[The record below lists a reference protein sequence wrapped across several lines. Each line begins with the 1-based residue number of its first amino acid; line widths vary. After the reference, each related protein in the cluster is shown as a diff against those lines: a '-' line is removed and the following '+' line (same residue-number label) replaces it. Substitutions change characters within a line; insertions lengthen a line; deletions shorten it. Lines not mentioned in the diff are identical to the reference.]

1 MHAMQ
6 FERGK
11 GSESMATQRGVL
23 VTGTGGRIGAA
34 IAREF
39 AALGDHVVLS
49 DVDSGKMEATAKAIR
64 DAGGTTSAF
73 SADVSNED
81 EVERL
86 AAQAIEA
93 AGQIDVLVNCAGIFP
108 NSPVVEMDTAE
119 WLKVFGVNLNGPFF
133 LSRAIGR
140 HMIANGI
147 HGSIVNIS
155 SGAGSSA
162 RTGGSHYCGSKAAI
176 NMFTKVLAIEM
187 GPHQIRVNAVAPGL
201 ILDEV
206 MSLPVPEGANEY
218 VGSLLK
224 GIPLGR
230 TGTPEDIA
238 HAVKF
243 VCSDDAAWLTGEVI
257 GVNGG
262 SQAGRTHLPPSTPRR
277 RG

>member
-1 MHAMQ
+1 
-6 FERGK
+6 
-11 GSESMATQRGVL
+11 MATQRSVL

-49 DVDSGKMEATAKAIR
+49 DVDATKMEATVKSVR
-64 DAGGTTSAF
+64 DAGGTATAF
-73 SADVSNED
+73 AADVSNEED
-81 EVERL
+81 VERL

-108 NSPVVEMDTAE
+108 NKPVVEMDTAE
-119 WLKVFGVNLNGPFF
+119 WTKVFAVNLNGPFF
-133 LSRAIGR
+133 LSRAIAR
-140 HMIANGI
+140 QMIDKSI

-176 NMFTKVLAIEM
+176 NMFTKVLAIEL

-201 ILDEV
+201 ILDDV

-218 VGSLLK
+218 VGTLLQ

-238 HAVKF
+238 HAVSF
-243 VCSDDAAWLTGEVI
+243 VCSDQASWLTGEVI

-262 SQAGRTHLPPSTPRR
+262 SQAGRTHLPPSSPRR
-277 RG
+277 QP